1 MSEPLKCAILDDYQ
15 DVAMQMAD
23 WNRLSGRIETAR
35 FEHHL
40 GDEDAVAEALAE
52 FDIVLAMRE
61 RTPFT
66 ASLLARLPRLRLL
79 VTTGMANASIDL
91 KAARRHGIDVA
102 GTAGRAGPAAELTW
116 GLLLALMRT
125 IPHEAANFRAGGD
138 RWQLALGSDL
148 IGKTLGVI
156 GLGKLGAR
164 VAGYGKAFEME
175 VLGFTR
181 TDSEA
186 RCNALGIGHA
196 ATLDDLLSRADVV
209 SLHLTLTPE
218 TRHIIGAR
226 ELAMMKPG
234 AVILNTSRGP
244 LIDEAAL
251 IAALAEGRIGGAGL
265 DVFDT
270 EPLPIDHPFR
280 TLPNVVA
287 TPHLGYVT
295 RQTYEIFFREAVE
308 GIEAWL
314 DGEPK
319 RLLNGQG

>member
-1 MSEPLKCAILDDYQ
+1 MPELLKCAILDDYQ

-23 WNRLSGRIETAR
+23 WSRLSGRIETTR

-79 VTTGMANASIDL
+79 ITTGMANASIDL
-91 KAARRHGIDVA
+91 KAAREHGIDVA

-125 IPHEAANFRAGGD
+125 IPQEAANFRAGGD

-181 TDSEA
+181 TDAEA
-186 RCNALGIGHA
+186 RCGALGIGHA

-270 EPLPIDHPFR
+270 EPLPLDHPFR